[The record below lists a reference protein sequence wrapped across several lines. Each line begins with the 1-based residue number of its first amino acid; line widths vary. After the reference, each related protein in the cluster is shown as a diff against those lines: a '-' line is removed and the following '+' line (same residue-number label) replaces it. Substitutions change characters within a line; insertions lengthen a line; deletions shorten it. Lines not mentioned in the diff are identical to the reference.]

1 MQSNIIALQL
11 ELRMHGTQQVSICDA
26 KQQMQDF
33 KALIVAL
40 SQERTVHLKQK

>member
-11 ELRMHGTQQVSICDA
+11 ELRMHGTRRVGICDA
-26 KQQMQDF
+26 RQLMQDF

-40 SQERTVHLKQK
+40 SQERTVRP